1 MNAGFDGEPVELLQ
15 GWSDV
20 FSRGSSGDDTSSC
33 ILDQLEFME
42 WFPQKTM
49 EERITVVQ
57 TGCNQGVYRNGRAGW
72 SKFWDIYGIYI
83 LILYC
88 LCDLTLVGTYS
99 EHTYVQ

>member
-72 SKFWDIYGIYI
+72 SKFCPSFINKLFRLGYIWDIYIDI
-83 LILYC
+83 VIFM
-88 LCDLTLVGTYS
+88 
-99 EHTYVQ
+99 